1 MMYMG
6 SEGIYSHTFVYE
18 QKSTCPV
25 CTSYTHHISLP
36 SCTTLNSLL
45 QQLCDGEFRLKAP
58 SVTSSMKTLY
68 MRKPPALEKATR
80 VNLDKPLREL
90 VTCGEEL
97 VVTDPV
103 FPDTSLGLVVT
114 FTDVDE

>member
-18 QKSTCPV
+18 QKENCPV
-25 CTSYTHHISLP
+25 CTASTHSLSVTP
-36 SCTTLNSLL
+36 TTTLNSLL

-58 SVTSSMKTLY
+58 SVTSSSTTLY
-68 MRKPPALEKATR
+68 MRKPKALEKATR
-80 VNLDKPLREL
+80 VNLDKPLSDL
-90 VTCGEEL
+90 IKSGEEL

-114 FTDVDE
+114 FV